1 MSNEFFS
8 FFYAAIILSA
18 NGPTDGFPEF
28 SNRYIQQHSGKS
40 QFPTVFSHYNVNI
53 DFSFSAMKY
62 LWTDQTFLSA
72 TGVVA
77 TMHQELKMAP
87 GGGGKMGIS

>member
-1 MSNEFFS
+1 MDQLMVSRNS
-8 FFYAAIILSA
+8 AIDIFNNTLVS
-18 NGPTDGFPEF
+18 PYFPLY
-28 SNRYIQQHSGKS
+28 SI
-40 QFPTVFSHYNVNI
+40 TNVNT

-62 LWTDQTFLSA
+62 FWIDQTFLSA

-87 GGGGKMGIS
+87 GGGGKMGIP

>member
-8 FFYAAIILSA
+8 FFSEGINLPAI
-18 NGPTDGFPEF
+18 GPTDGFPEF

-40 QFPTVFSHYNVNI
+40 HFPLYSITNVNT

-62 LWTDQTFLSA
+62 FWIDQTFLSA

-87 GGGGKMGIS
+87 GGGGKMGIP

>member
-1 MSNEFFS
+1 MQASS
-8 FFYAAIILSA
+8 FL
-18 NGPTDGFPEF
+18 PTDQLMVSRNSAIDIFNNSLVSPN
-28 SNRYIQQHSGKS
+28 SPLYSI
-40 QFPTVFSHYNVNI
+40 TNVNI

-72 TGVVA
+72 IDVVA

-87 GGGGKMGIS
+87 GGGREKGIP

>member
-1 MSNEFFS
+1 MQASS
-8 FFYAAIILSA
+8 FL
-18 NGPTDGFPEF
+18 PTDQLMVSRNSAIDIFNNTLVSPN
-28 SNRYIQQHSGKS
+28 SPLYSI
-40 QFPTVFSHYNVNI
+40 TNVNI

-72 TGVVA
+72 IGVVA

-87 GGGGKMGIS
+87 GGGGKMGIP

>member
-1 MSNEFFS
+1 MSS
-8 FFYAAIILSA
+8 FLFYAAIILPA
-18 NGPTDGFPEF
+18 NGPTDVSRNSAIDIFNNTLVSPN
-28 SNRYIQQHSGKS
+28 SPLYSV
-40 QFPTVFSHYNVNI
+40 TNVNI

>member
-1 MSNEFFS
+1 MDQLMVSRNS
-8 FFYAAIILSA
+8 AIDIFNNTLVSPNSPLYSA
-18 NGPTDGFPEF
+18 T
-28 SNRYIQQHSGKS
+28 
-40 QFPTVFSHYNVNI
+40 NVNI

-62 LWTDQTFLSA
+62 IWTDQTVLSA

>member
-1 MSNEFFS
+1 MDQLMVSRNS
-8 FFYAAIILSA
+8 AIDIFNNTLVSP
-18 NGPTDGFPEF
+18 NSPLYSVT
-28 SNRYIQQHSGKS
+28 
-40 QFPTVFSHYNVNI
+40 NVNI

-62 LWTDQTFLSA
+62 IWTDQTVLSA

-77 TMHQELKMAP
+77 TMHHELKMAP

>member
-1 MSNEFFS
+1 MQASS
-8 FFYAAIILSA
+8 FLQMDQLMVSRNSAIDIFNNTLVSP
-18 NGPTDGFPEF
+18 NSPLYSIT
-28 SNRYIQQHSGKS
+28 
-40 QFPTVFSHYNVNI
+40 NVNI

-72 TGVVA
+72 IGVVA

-87 GGGGKMGIS
+87 GGGGKMGIP

>member
-1 MSNEFFS
+1 MDQLMVSRNS
-8 FFYAAIILSA
+8 AIDIFNNTLVSP
-18 NGPTDGFPEF
+18 NSPLYSVT
-28 SNRYIQQHSGKS
+28 
-40 QFPTVFSHYNVNI
+40 NVNI

-62 LWTDQTFLSA
+62 IWTDQTVLSA

>member
-1 MSNEFFS
+1 MSS
-8 FFYAAIILSA
+8 FLFYAGIILPA

-28 SNRYIQQHSGKS
+28 SNRYIQQLSGKS
-40 QFPTVFSHYNVNI
+40 QFPLYSITNVNI

-62 LWTDQTFLSA
+62 LWTDQTFLSVI
-72 TGVVA
+72 GVVA

-87 GGGGKMGIS
+87 GGGGKMGIP

>member
-1 MSNEFFS
+1 MQASS
-8 FFYAAIILSA
+8 FLQMDQLMVSRNSAIEIFNNTLVSP
-18 NGPTDGFPEF
+18 NSPLYSIT
-28 SNRYIQQHSGKS
+28 
-40 QFPTVFSHYNVNI
+40 NVNI

-72 TGVVA
+72 IGVVA

-87 GGGGKMGIS
+87 GGGGKMGIP